1 MELEDEETNELVVR
15 PDGKAP
21 RVKSNIK
28 AKLAN
33 KGHSLTKHKVIN
45 DSVLKKPHSA
55 MFKCGGLRYTSTL
68 SKFS

>member
-1 MELEDEETNELVVR
+1 MELKDEETNELVVR

-45 DSVLKKPHSA
+45 DSVLKKH
-55 MFKCGGLRYTSTL
+55 
-68 SKFS
+68 

>member
-33 KGHSLTKHKVIN
+33 KGHSLTKHKVIQ
-45 DSVLKKPHSA
+45 
-55 MFKCGGLRYTSTL
+55 STL
-68 SKFS
+68 GFETLDKAAALGLETATP

>member
-45 DSVLKKPHSA
+45 DSVLKKH
-55 MFKCGGLRYTSTL
+55 
-68 SKFS
+68 